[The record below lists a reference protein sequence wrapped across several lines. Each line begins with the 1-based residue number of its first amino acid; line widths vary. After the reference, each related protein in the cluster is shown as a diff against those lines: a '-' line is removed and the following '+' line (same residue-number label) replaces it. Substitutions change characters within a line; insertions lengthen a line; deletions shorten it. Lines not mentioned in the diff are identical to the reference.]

1 MSAVSIRLGKK
12 DNTLKAWWREAAKVE
27 NYDRA
32 QSIRYALNHYI
43 STGEYLCIARIKA
56 PQIEYADVD
65 SVKIF
70 IEANSELAKWL
81 LDNEK
86 KGVKKTKLIKE
97 ILLSSIEI
105 TEGQPRYYTSTEL
118 FNRAEILE
126 TLRHVTKIKTNNEYE
141 TASEP
146 KIEEDNKEI
155 TPKEHPRNIPGEMNP
170 ELKDAMGD
178 ALITP
183 QAKDAIIPNRDPSIK
198 PESIDDEDDIDYESV
213 FGI

>member
-43 STGEYLCIARIKA
+43 STGEHLCIARIKA

-65 SVKIF
+65 SVKIYM
-70 IEANSELAKWL
+70 EANSELAKWL
-81 LDNEK
+81 LENEK

-97 ILLSSIEI
+97 IILGSIEI
-105 TEGQPRYYTSTEL
+105 TEGQPQYYTTTEL

-126 TLRHVTKIKTNNEYE
+126 TKRHVTKIKTENEYSIVPE
-141 TASEP
+141 S

-155 TPKEHPRNIPGEMNP
+155 TPKEHPKNVSGEMNL
-170 ELKDAMGD
+170 ELKDAMGE